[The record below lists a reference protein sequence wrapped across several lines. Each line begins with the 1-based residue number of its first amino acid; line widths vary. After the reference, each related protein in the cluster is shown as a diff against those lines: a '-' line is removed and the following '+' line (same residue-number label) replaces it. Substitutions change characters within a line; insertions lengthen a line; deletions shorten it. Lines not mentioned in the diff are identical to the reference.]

1 MTIKELIAQLS
12 ELDQELH
19 VFTSG
24 YEGGFNY
31 VEISQE
37 EEFCLDVYVE
47 GYYGPH
53 EYILSMSNQD
63 PADYKQVK
71 GIVL

>member
-37 EEFCLDVYVE
+37 EEFYPFV
-47 GYYGPH
+47 PN
-53 EYILSMSNQD
+53 SFM
-63 PADYKQVK
+63 
-71 GIVL
+71 

>member
-1 MTIKELIAQLS
+1 MTVKELIAQLS

-24 YEGGFNY
+24 YEGGYNY
-31 VEISQE
+31 AELSEVRDI
-37 EEFCLDVYVE
+37 CLDVNTSW
-47 GYYGPH
+47 YYGPH
-53 EYILSMSNQD
+53 ENPEFIKNIES
-63 PADYKQVK
+63 YKQVK